1 MLSWYAHTHVDTRAR
16 ADITGPLLRS
26 RPFCDI
32 WKGQVQHHSNGRARA
47 HAHTGAY
54 ARTLWPPHHQVSAW
68 ACTPHRSPIRRLTSE
83 TRISLL
89 PRGLDSKHSF
99 QLAVSPSF
107 GAAAQT
113 AEARCLTQTHT
124 HRQTHTDI
132 HTPTHMCAVMTQSW
146 AIVWHLM
153 MKADI

>member
-32 WKGQVQHHSNGRARA
+32 WKGQVQHHSNRRARA
-47 HAHTGAY
+47 H

-89 PRGLDSKHSF
+89 PQGLDSKHSF
-99 QLAVSPSF
+99 HLAVSLSF

-113 AEARCLTQTHT
+113 AEARCLTHT
-124 HRQTHTDI
+124 QTHTDI
-132 HTPTHMCAVMTQSW
+132 HRHTHNNTHVCTHDTAMSYRLAFDDESW
-146 AIVWHLM
+146 YLSSAS
-153 MKADI
+153 